1 MDAEPARNRGKRQ
14 VRARFATLLPR
25 FMPYSA
31 STMTSVLPPKP
42 LFVTVGDNPA
52 RVFGMPAMDRA
63 NALAEKAKLESA
75 SEARPG
81 RSTLYADLDWTWDP
95 EWLSVISDTP
105 GAILAKN
112 GHPILAHVPADGD
125 PKAVL
130 AAMLSGGRYEGG
142 ALEQIDAD
150 SAAFSYRKLRKRDR
164 PFVMRLDPANPEAAE
179 RAAYDASY
187 KGVTDI
193 LTLYLWRRL
202 AFYLTRWAAQ
212 AGMTPNMV
220 TAVGAALCVAAFFLF
235 MNAWYWTG
243 VLAGFGF
250 MVLDTVDGK
259 LARCTGQSS
268 KWGNLFDHGVDLIHP
283 PFWWWAWAEGLN
295 AYGRPFER
303 VYELLVVGAI
313 IFGYVVQRVIEGIF
327 VRRYGMHIHVWQQV
341 DSRFRLITAR
351 RNPNM
356 VILVFCLALG
366 HPELGIEL
374 VALWTILS
382 LIFHAVRLA
391 QANARRD
398 RGQPVTSWL
407 E

>member
-1 MDAEPARNRGKRQ
+1 
-14 VRARFATLLPR
+14 
-25 FMPYSA
+25 
-31 STMTSVLPPKP
+31 MTSAVTARP

-52 RVFGMPAMDRA
+52 RAFGMGAAERA
-63 NALAEKAKLESA
+63 NALAIMARLELAPEASA
-75 SEARPG
+75 G
-81 RSTLYADLDWTWDP
+81 RSTVYADLDWVWDP
-95 EWLSVISDTP
+95 QWLVALAETP
-105 GAILAKN
+105 GRVLSRD
-112 GHPILAHVPADGD
+112 GRPVLAHVPADGD
-125 PKAVL
+125 PAPVL

-142 ALEQIDAD
+142 ALELLDAD
-150 SAAFSYRKLRKRDR
+150 TADFSYRKLRKRDR
-164 PFVMRLDPANPEAAE
+164 PFVMRLDPANAEAAE

-187 KGVTDI
+187 KGVTDL
-193 LTLYLWRRL
+193 LTLYLWRRP

-220 TAVGAALCVAAFFLF
+220 TGIGAALCVAAFFLF
-235 MNAWYWTG
+235 YTGWYWTG
-243 VLAGFGF
+243 VAAGFGF

-268 KWGNLFDHGVDLIHP
+268 KWGNIFDHGVDLVHP
-283 PFWWWAWAEGLN
+283 PFWWWAWAEGLA

-303 VYELLVVGAI
+303 VYELLIVGAI
-313 IFGYVVQRVIEGIF
+313 IFGYVVQRIIEGIF
-327 VRRYGMHIHVWQQV
+327 MRRFGMHIHVWQRI
-341 DSRFRLITAR
+341 DSQFRLITAR

-366 HPELGIEL
+366 LPDLGIEL
-374 VALWTILS
+374 VALWTLIS

-398 RGQPVTSWL
+398 RGRPVVSWL

>member
-1 MDAEPARNRGKRQ
+1 
-14 VRARFATLLPR
+14 
-25 FMPYSA
+25 MPYSA
-31 STMTSVLPPKP
+31 ITMTSLSPPNS

-52 RVFGMPAMDRA
+52 RAFGMAASDRA
-63 NALAEKAKLESA
+63 NALAKKARLEPA
-75 SEARPG
+75 SEAQPG
-81 RSTLYADLDWTWDP
+81 RPALFADLNWTWDP
-95 EWLSVISDTP
+95 EWLSAIGEAP
-105 GAILAKN
+105 GSVLTKD
-112 GHPILAHVPADGD
+112 GHPVLAHVPADGD
-125 PKAVL
+125 AASVL
-130 AAMLSGGRYEGG
+130 TAMLSGGRYDSG

-150 SAAFSYRKLRKRDR
+150 RADFSYRTLRKRDR
-164 PFVMRLDPANPEAAE
+164 PFVMRLDPANPEPAE

-220 TAVGAALCVAAFFLF
+220 TAIGAALCVAAFFLF
-235 MNAWYWTG
+235 MNAWYWIG

-268 KWGNLFDHGVDLIHP
+268 KWGNLFDHGIDLIHP

-295 AYGRPFER
+295 AYGQPFER

-313 IFGYVVQRVIEGIF
+313 IFGYIAQRIIEGIF
-327 VRRYGMHIHVWQQV
+327 VRRYGMHIHVWKRV
-341 DSRFRLITAR
+341 DSQFRLITAR

-366 HPELGIEL
+366 RPDLGIEL

-391 QANARRD
+391 QANALRD